1 MPIGVAIVESQVEF
15 VR

>member
-1 MPIGVAIVESQVEF
+1 MPIGVAIVETQVEF

>member
-15 VR
+15 AR